1 VVFQEVVSF
10 SASPGWKLGAVW
22 EAATDH
28 NELRKLY
35 APPANSTGEGFLTWS
50 APDTLLSFTRAPDAI
65 REVRSVPVS
74 ARFVNRLYDG
84 PLDLLAYDPT
94 AQALAFSETS
104 LTGAPNGLTSGLYL
118 LPAAQGQPRFVH
130 AGTWSK
136 LAFSAPLGRF
146 IAAGDQGL
154 LLFTPGKDPIL
165 IQGEENG
172 LASPDGHWVVG
183 WGEGAHPG
191 VRLYQPDGSLLQE
204 VDSGPASQLIWQPDS
219 KAFYYL
225 SGGQLFRAAFP
236 DARPA
241 ALDQGALPG
250 SLGWLAAPGK

>member
-1 VVFQEVVSF
+1 
-10 SASPGWKLGAVW
+10 
-22 EAATDH
+22 
-28 NELRKLY
+28 
-35 APPANSTGEGFLTWS
+35 
-50 APDTLLSFTRAPDAI
+50 
-65 REVRSVPVS
+65 VPVS

-94 AQALAFSETS
+94 TQALAFSETT
-104 LTGAPNGLTSGLYL
+104 LTGAPNDMTSGLYL

-130 AGTWSK
+130 AGNWSK

-172 LASPDGHWVVG
+172 LASPDGHWLVG

-204 VDSGPASQLIWQPDS
+204 VASGPTSQLLWQPDS
-219 KAFYYL
+219 KSFYYL
-225 SGGQLFRAAFP
+225 SGGQLFRVAFP
-236 DARPA
+236 AALPA
-241 ALDQGALPG
+241 ALDQGVLPG
-250 SLGWLAAPGK
+250 SIGWLAAPAK